1 MAKSSTS
8 SDANPIINGLFIIS
22 ESFKRAGITEDD
34 LMDTLHSVDFI
45 HYFENVEDFRNPKT
59 ITYRLSDL
67 LMMSFLTIL
76 SNGVNSFWGIAD
88 HVRICH
94 EKYEQYGLLKD
105 GRYPSHDTFRRVF
118 SLINPQ
124 SLYEHTLQVF
134 YDFLRSLEETISG
147 RKSYRQVMIDGK
159 EVKGSGRSSSSK
171 TPMRN
176 TNVLNVFD
184 SSLKTCIK
192 SIPVSDKTNEI
203 PTAQDFLREF
213 NLRNTV
219 VTADA
224 LHCQRET
231 ADIISKN
238 KGIYVLPVKDNHSL
252 LKEEIAA
259 KFDKDRSKAAIIKR
273 AKRTFEILTLPKG
286 YATDGFTGLKTFIK
300 MISGAHSSKNRITMF
315 FISNSGNND
324 LICQA
329 IENRWEI
336 ENGLHKE
343 KDMFLNEDRFR
354 SSEKNTIN
362 CLAVLNNFAMQII
375 KIHQALTGME
385 IRESKIYVRNYPME
399 TFRKIA
405 SVMDSDVVKEKIA
418 TEMKKVKKLNLK

>member
-1 MAKSSTS
+1 MTKSSTS

-76 SNGVNSFWGIAD
+76 SNGVNSFWGIAV

-94 EKYEQYGLLKD
+94 EKYEEYGLLKD

-124 SLYEHTLQVF
+124 SLYEQTLQVF

-147 RKSYRQVMIDGK
+147 RKSYRQMMIDGK

-171 TPMRN
+171 KPMRN

-238 KGIYVLPVKDNHSL
+238 KGIYACMNL
-252 LKEEIAA
+252 
-259 KFDKDRSKAAIIKR
+259 
-273 AKRTFEILTLPKG
+273 
-286 YATDGFTGLKTFIK
+286 
-300 MISGAHSSKNRITMF
+300 
-315 FISNSGNND
+315 
-324 LICQA
+324 
-329 IENRWEI
+329 
-336 ENGLHKE
+336 
-343 KDMFLNEDRFR
+343 
-354 SSEKNTIN
+354 
-362 CLAVLNNFAMQII
+362 
-375 KIHQALTGME
+375 
-385 IRESKIYVRNYPME
+385 
-399 TFRKIA
+399 
-405 SVMDSDVVKEKIA
+405 
-418 TEMKKVKKLNLK
+418 KKLAKMLRRIGKIGPGGPKYKTDISFAIA